1 MLRKVSDKQRRHLR
15 RKFHIRK
22 TLHGTAAR
30 PRLTVFRSNRNLYM
44 QVIND
49 DNGTT
54 LAAICTLEKQFLGL
68 KPTKETAAKIGEEMG
83 KRLKEKKITTGV
95 CDRNGYLYHGV
106 VQAMADGARKAGIVF

>member
-83 KRLKEKKITTGV
+83 KRLKEKKIT
-95 CDRNGYLYHGV
+95 R
-106 VQAMADGARKAGIVF
+106 QIIVAHPALFEEINSAE